1 MKAVFALIAIYVAT
15 FIIAT
20 QGASQNPVQASA
32 PSDNIVASSKSIDPA
47 KAADLRTLLEFT
59 GAKEQLKAVAIDS
72 AAQYREKL
80 RASAPEPLNISSST
94 DRQVL
99 IKAAESTFQKNF
111 DQQRALQQITGI
123 FDKHFSEDEIRG
135 LLDFFS
141 SPLGQKFA
149 AESPKIAREI
159 SAVQSAAAANAA
171 RESLRTLQSEI
182 SANDKV
188 IAGANNKP
196 EVTIRDQMK
205 QISQRP

>member
-1 MKAVFALIAIYVAT
+1 MKAVLALIAIYVAT

-20 QGASQNPVQASA
+20 QGASQNPVQASTPTENISA
-32 PSDNIVASSKSIDPA
+32 PSKSIDPV
-47 KAADLRTLLEFT
+47 KAADLRSLLEYA
-59 GAKEQLKAVAIDS
+59 GAREQIKLVANES

-80 RASAPEPLNISSST
+80 RSGAPEVLNAANT
-94 DRQVL
+94 ADRQAQ
-99 IKAAESTFQKNF
+99 IKTAEVTFRTNF

-123 FDKHFSEDEIRG
+123 YDKHFSEEEVKG

-149 AESPKIAREI
+149 AESPKIAREV
-159 SAVQSAAAANAA
+159 SAVQTAAAASAA
-171 RESLRTLQSEI
+171 RESLRNLQSEN

-188 IAGANNKP
+188 IADTSKP
-196 EVTIRDQMK
+196 QVTIQDQLK